1 MPSRDLYC
9 VCVTEPCRYA
19 DPNRYDDDEQL
30 RFLTVHLKSLGK
42 LNYQSAMGWL
52 IFIHTAKSAYF
63 KFQILMKK
71 GLVDSFKKSLFLQQ
85 RDKTQI

>member
-1 MPSRDLYC
+1 

-19 DPNRYDDDEQL
+19 DPNRYEDDDEQL

-52 IFIHTAKSAYF
+52 IFVHTAKPAYF
-63 KFQILMKK
+63 KFQILMNK
-71 GLVDSFKKSLFLQQ
+71 GLVDYEMICKCS
-85 RDKTQI
+85 T

>member
-9 VCVTEPCRYA
+9 VCVTEPCRIA
-19 DPNRYDDDEQL
+19 DPNRYDDDEL

-42 LNYQSAMGWL
+42 LNYQGAVEWL
-52 IFIHTAKSAYF
+52 IFIHTAKPAYF

-71 GLVDSFKKSLFLQQ
+71 ELVDYEMIFKCS
-85 RDKTQI
+85 T

>member
-1 MPSRDLYC
+1 MIGFSDAIKGSLLC

-52 IFIHTAKSAYF
+52 IFIHTAKPAYF

-71 GLVDSFKKSLFLQQ
+71 GLVDYEMICKC
-85 RDKTQI
+85 